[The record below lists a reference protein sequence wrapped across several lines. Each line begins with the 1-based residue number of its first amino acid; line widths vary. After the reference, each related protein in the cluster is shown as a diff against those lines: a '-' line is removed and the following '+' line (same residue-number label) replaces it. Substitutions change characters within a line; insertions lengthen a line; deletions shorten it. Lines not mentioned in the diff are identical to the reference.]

1 MNKYLLPPLLLTTFL
16 QACGGSSPS
25 TPEVPVEP
33 IEYSFSLTA
42 QLTNACGAKS
52 AFTDIELLLQDDNW
66 QTLNRYSAD
75 ESGVISFVTTNEFI
89 NYTIVAKDQQGTEAE
104 GLNVVSF
111 YQASSNTPAHYQAR
125 FDNALDNSNCECVS
139 QNLELTHRPFTT
151 QAKVTSSLPF
161 DNWLAIDDKT
171 TLFEGVEV
179 CREIDGDWPLHS
191 FSVSGTDNNQKEI
204 ASAGFINDFTSDDSS
219 TWQVS
224 AFQVADS
231 VELAAQHQAFNT
243 YQVIGQ
249 NKHFSTDIAK
259 EDESILVFDT
269 HNYISEAYYQANASI
284 SFDESSSIF
293 GSSVIKTHQQLTS
306 TKKEEAL
313 AVKASES
320 KPNIDDRNFSEI
332 KADGSYDYSAVTG
345 YPMAIITFTFTTFDP
360 ESKLLMPAKWTFY
373 GPEQGTL
380 AIIAPLE
387 GYEDIISIDTDKKAT
402 DVRLIQSLAT
412 NNYQDY
418 IKFYQGD
425 YGLDITDEFAKNVN
439 EVEISITLN

>member
-25 TPEVPVEP
+25 TPEVPVEL
-33 IEYSFSLTA
+33 IEYSFALTA

-52 AFTDIELLLQDDNW
+52 AFSDIELLLQDDNW

-111 YQASSNTPAHYQAR
+111 YQASSNTPADYQAR
-125 FDNALDNSNCECVS
+125 FDKLLDNSNCECVS

-161 DNWLAIDDKT
+161 DNWLAIDERT

-179 CREIDGDWPLHS
+179 CRVIDGNWPLHS
-191 FSVSGTDNNQKEI
+191 FSVLGTDNNQKEI
-204 ASAGFINDFTSDDSS
+204 ASAEFVDDFTSDGSG
-219 TWQVS
+219 TWRVS

-231 VELAAQHQAFNT
+231 IELAAQHQAFT
-243 YQVIGQ
+243 THQVIG
-249 NKHFSTDIAK
+249 NSMHFFSSVAE
-259 EDESILVFDT
+259 EDESLLVFDT
-269 HNYISEAYYQANASI
+269 HNYISEAYYQSKASI
-284 SFDESSSIF
+284 TFDESSSIF

-306 TKKEEAL
+306 SDKGL
-313 AVKASES
+313 SFAVKASES

-332 KADGSYDYSAVTG
+332 KADGSYDYSAVNG
-345 YPMAIITFTFTTFDP
+345 YPMAIITFTFTAFDP
-360 ESKLLMPAKWTFY
+360 QSNLLMPAKWSFY

-380 AIIAPLE
+380 AISAPLT
-387 GYEDIISIDTDKKAT
+387 GYEDIINIDTDKKST
-402 DVRLIQSLAT
+402 EVRLIQSLAT
-412 NNYQDY
+412 DSYQDY
-418 IKFYQGD
+418 IKFYQGE
-425 YGLDITDEFAKNVN
+425 YGLGITEEFAKNVN

>member
-75 ESGVISFVTTNEFI
+75 ENGVISFVTTNEFI

-151 QAKVTSSLPF
+151 QVKVTSSLPF

-191 FSVSGTDNNQKEI
+191 FSVSGTDNNEKEI
-204 ASAGFINDFTSDDSS
+204 ASAEFVDDFTSDGSGA
-219 TWQVS
+219 WRVS

-231 VELAAQHQAFNT
+231 FELAAQHQAFT
-243 YQVIGQ
+243 THQVI
-249 NKHFSTDIAK
+249 NNSAHFSSSVAED
-259 EDESILVFDT
+259 DESLLVFST
-269 HNYISEAYYQANASI
+269 HDYISEAYYQSKASI
-284 SFDESSSIF
+284 TFDESSSIF
-293 GSSVIKTHQQLTS
+293 GSSVIKTQQQLTS
-306 TKKEEAL
+306 TDKGL
-313 AVKASES
+313 SFAVKASES

-332 KADGSYDYSAVTG
+332 KADGSYDYSAVNG
-345 YPMAIITFTFTTFDP
+345 YPMAIITFTFTAFDP
-360 ESKLLMPAKWTFY
+360 ESNLLMPAKWSFY

-380 AIIAPLE
+380 AISAPLT
-387 GYEDIISIDTDKKAT
+387 GYEDIISIDTDKKST
-402 DVRLIQSLAT
+402 EVRLIQSLAT
-412 NNYQDY
+412 DSYQDY
-418 IKFYQGD
+418 IKFYQGE
-425 YGLDITDEFAKNVN
+425 YGLGITEEFAKNVN

>member
-191 FSVSGTDNNQKEI
+191 FSVSGTDNNEKEI
-204 ASAGFINDFTSDDSS
+204 ASAEFVDDFTSDGSG
-219 TWQVS
+219 TWRVS

-231 VELAAQHQAFNT
+231 IELAAQHQAFT
-243 YQVIGQ
+243 THQVIG
-249 NKHFSTDIAK
+249 NSMHFFSSVAE
-259 EDESILVFDT
+259 EDESLLVFDT
-269 HNYISEAYYQANASI
+269 HNYISEAYYQSKASI
-284 SFDESSSIF
+284 TFDESSSIF

-306 TKKEEAL
+306 SDKGL
-313 AVKASES
+313 SFAVKASES

-332 KADGSYDYSAVTG
+332 KADGSYDYSAVNG
-345 YPMAIITFTFTTFDP
+345 YPMAIITFTFTAFDP
-360 ESKLLMPAKWTFY
+360 QSNLLMPAKWSFY
-373 GPEQGTL
+373 GPAQGTL
-380 AIIAPLE
+380 AISAPLT
-387 GYEDIISIDTDKKAT
+387 GYEDIINIDTDKKST
-402 DVRLIQSLAT
+402 EVRLIQSLAT
-412 NNYQDY
+412 DSYQDY
-418 IKFYQGD
+418 IKFYQGE
-425 YGLDITDEFAKNVN
+425 YGLGITEEFAKNVN